1 MKIICLTGG
10 IASGKSTAA
19 ELLKSLGAKIIDAD
33 KLGHQSYRRGTSTYM
48 ELTKVFGKKICAP
61 SGEVDRKLLGTIV
74 FKNEK
79 LLKKL
84 TEIVWPSIRLLAEE
98 EIEELKKTDTEVK
111 VVLEAAVLIEAG
123 WETIGTETWVLEVT
137 PEIAIERII
146 LRNKIS
152 RSEAVARINNQLTN
166 QERAA
171 KADVIIT
178 NNGTT
183 EQFLQKIRE
192 CWESSVG

>member
-1 MKIICLTGG
+1 
-10 IASGKSTAA
+10 
-19 ELLKSLGAKIIDAD
+19 
-33 KLGHQSYRRGTSTYM
+33 
-48 ELTKVFGKKICAP
+48 
-61 SGEVDRKLLGTIV
+61 
-74 FKNEK
+74 
-79 LLKKL
+79 
-84 TEIVWPSIRLLAEE
+84 
-98 EIEELKKTDTEVK
+98 
-111 VVLEAAVLIEAG
+111 
-123 WETIGTETWVLEVT
+123 LEVT